1 MKLTTNSEKY
11 QDCRKTVLERKVTFM
26 SKFFLKGGEGKMW
39 SKYKTQHSRNLDNH
53 TVFQGDLINPSKL
66 SGKNSTEFKE
76 HNSGTR

>member
-39 SKYKTQHSRNLDNH
+39 SKYKT
-53 TVFQGDLINPSKL
+53 
-66 SGKNSTEFKE
+66 
-76 HNSGTR
+76 